1 MISFSEHVLVQ
12 HDQFQAALSQVHM
25 RLIGIH
31 SAWALSHLLRSLWAD
46 SSVHFLT
53 ERLTGE
59 VAHLQAELQR
69 TQRVIA
75 AYGEILDSCENAR
88 AGEKGIPWLFVIV
101 VILTLIWL
109 WFLLVHK
116 PKAPAVRWL
125 PIKTDTV

>member
-1 MISFSEHVLVQ
+1 VISFSEHVLVP

-25 RLIGIH
+25 REIGIH

-69 TQRVIA
+69 T
-75 AYGEILDSCENAR
+75 
-88 AGEKGIPWLFVIV
+88 
-101 VILTLIWL
+101 
-109 WFLLVHK
+109 
-116 PKAPAVRWL
+116 
-125 PIKTDTV
+125 